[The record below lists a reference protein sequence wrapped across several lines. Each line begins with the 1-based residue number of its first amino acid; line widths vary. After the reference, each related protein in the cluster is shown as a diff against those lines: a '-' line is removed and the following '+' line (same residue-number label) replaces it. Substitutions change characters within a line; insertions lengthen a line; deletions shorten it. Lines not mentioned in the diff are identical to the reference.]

1 MTRDYFHISKLFVLI
16 AHVSWDP
23 WVWLI
28 DNLFFLEFSCY
39 LMFSEESKN
48 AVRIFNEQITALQS
62 SLDDAEHTLNTKL
75 NSPIPR
81 DVDSLEHLVIQH
93 KDFEARLKVR

>member
-1 MTRDYFHISKLFVLI
+1 
-16 AHVSWDP
+16 
-23 WVWLI
+23 
-28 DNLFFLEFSCY
+28 
-39 LMFSEESKN
+39 MFSEESKN

-62 SLDDAEHTLNTKL
+62 SLDDAEHTLNTRL

-93 KDFEARLKVR
+93 KDFEARLKVGVLITLFEKSYTERV